1 MSISF
6 DQIKVEFPSACACG
20 EVTCFYCFEDT
31 FNAQKYNG
39 ETCNTVDETNCVQ
52 REFGNLE
59 VSKEIE
65 STTNMRYENL
75 TDIKKE
81 VDYESLHSDVG
92 VDKTVEKYGMI
103 KHEHKSVISRCSSE
117 RKIKLYH
124 ENYQDSKLKHTNWIP
139 PRSPYNLIQETLF
152 HKPWQLL
159 VATIFLNKTS
169 AKVAVPLFW
178 KFVNKWCTPESL
190 QSATI
195 IEIAALMQPLGLN
208 VRRAI
213 QLKRFT
219 YEFLHKNWCYPRELT
234 GIGQYG
240 DDSYRIFC
248 VNEWKDVKPKDSKLK
263 KYIAWLMANKDI
275 LDIT

>member
-1 MSISF
+1 
-6 DQIKVEFPSACACG
+6 
-20 EVTCFYCFEDT
+20 
-31 FNAQKYNG
+31 
-39 ETCNTVDETNCVQ
+39 
-52 REFGNLE
+52 
-59 VSKEIE
+59 
-65 STTNMRYENL
+65 MRDENL

-124 ENYQDSKLKHTNWIP
+124 ENYQDT
-139 PRSPYNLIQETLF
+139 
-152 HKPWQLL
+152 
-159 VATIFLNKTS
+159 
-169 AKVAVPLFW
+169 KVAVPLFW